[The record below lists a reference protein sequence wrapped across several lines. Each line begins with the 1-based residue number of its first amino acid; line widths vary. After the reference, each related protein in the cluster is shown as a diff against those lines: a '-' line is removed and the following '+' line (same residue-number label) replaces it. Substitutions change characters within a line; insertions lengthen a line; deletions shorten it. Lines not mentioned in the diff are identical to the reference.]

1 VSVIRTPTPPNF
13 RLRQVMGEATAGAQ
27 FLLDNF
33 LAPPGSGRR
42 ATLLLVQESSTT
54 TTKADPALY
63 YRFEYR
69 IDRDRGRPPLQAISI
84 VAQAGQA
91 REFVCLTVVAPAE
104 TWESDAMLAQKL
116 YKIADSFQ
124 LRTVNSQGS
133 Y

>member
-1 VSVIRTPTPPNF
+1 
-13 RLRQVMGEATAGAQ
+13 MGEATAGAQ

-42 ATLLLVQESSTT
+42 ATLLSVQEST

-63 YRFEYR
+63 YRFAYR
-69 IDRDRGRPPLQAISI
+69 IDRDQGRLLPLQAISI

-104 TWESDAMLAQKL
+104 TWETDAVLAEKL

-124 LRTVNSQGS
+124 LRMGNSQGS